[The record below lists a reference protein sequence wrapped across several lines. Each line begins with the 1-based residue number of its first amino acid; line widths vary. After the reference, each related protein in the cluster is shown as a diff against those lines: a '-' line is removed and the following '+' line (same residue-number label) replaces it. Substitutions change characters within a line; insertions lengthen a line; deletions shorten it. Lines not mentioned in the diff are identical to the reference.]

1 MNAPAPAPAIAS
13 RADFAEA
20 VRWGV
25 QTAVAQ
31 GARRIVCV
39 DADFSLW
46 PWDDV
51 ALLDALTAW
60 LRQPQRQLVLLARH
74 FDAMPQRFPRFHRWR
89 RDWVHAMAAWQPPA
103 DLATDLPT
111 LLLGDTGVIVHLVDT
126 VRIRGRAEIDR
137 RRALVWREEI
147 DVVLQRSEA
156 AYGVST
162 LGL

>member
-46 PWDDV
+46 PWDDAAV
-51 ALLDALTAW
+51 LDALAAW
-60 LRQPQRQLVLLARH
+60 LRLPQRQLVLLART
-74 FDAMPQRFPRFHRWR
+74 FDAMPLRFPRFHRWR
-89 RDWVHAMAAWQPPA
+89 RDWVHAISAWQPPA
-103 DLATDLPT
+103 DMGVALPT
-111 LLLGDTGVIVHLVDT
+111 LLLSDTGVVVHLVDA
-126 VRIRGRAEIDR
+126 VRMRGRAEVDR
-137 RRALVWREEI
+137 RRALVWVEEI
-147 DVVLQRSEA
+147 DVVLQRSET
-156 AYGVST
+156 AYAVST